1 MHKTAAI
8 AATKCPCGY
17 EKCDAGGDEKLK
29 IKFMW
34 PKIGISRNINAPISM
49 SRQ

>member
-29 IKFMW
+29 LNFMW
-34 PKIGISRNINAPISM
+34 PS
-49 SRQ
+49 